1 MAGVK
6 NSYLRMKGEIE
17 NGESEKRNLYRN
29 PGCFGWRLLFLSVKL
44 SVSGQ
49 GEETIVTAVQDVLL
63 RNLDDDYPPT
73 PREVL
78 KYYSDITKCLYNEEY
93 TEDQLEQMADK
104 LLALYDAELAENNPR
119 DQYLID
125 LKAEVKEFEE
135 NGYTIVNYTTSKSTD
150 VEEFTE
156 DGRKC
161 ARLYCTYS
169 VKAGANYTS
178 SRQVFILRKETETGR
193 WKILGFELVNPE

>member
-1 MAGVK
+1 MGKAKKGIIIVILVALVGGYYF
-6 NSYLRMKGEIE
+6 YLSNY
-17 NGESEKRNLYRN
+17 NGRNKDN
-29 PGCFGWRLLFLSVKL
+29 
-44 SVSGQ
+44 
-49 GEETIVTAVQDVLL
+49 ETIVTAVQDVLL